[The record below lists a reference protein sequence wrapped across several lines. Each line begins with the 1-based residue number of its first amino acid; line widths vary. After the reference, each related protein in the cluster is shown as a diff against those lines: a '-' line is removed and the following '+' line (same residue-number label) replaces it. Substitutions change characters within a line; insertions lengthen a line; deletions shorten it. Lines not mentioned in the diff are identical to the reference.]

1 MLTHSVTLYFAAVFI
16 WGSTWYAIK
25 FQLGSVPPELSVAY
39 RFALAALI
47 LFAWCRLRGLPL
59 RFDRREHLWMALQ
72 GLMLFCLNYLIFY
85 WATAELTSGLIAV
98 IFSTIVLMN
107 ILNSAL
113 FFRKPVDASM
123 VIGALV
129 GLLGITLVFWPEV
142 ASLQQNGGALKGLLL
157 SLLGTFIASLGN
169 MLSARNQQ
177 RRLPVIQS
185 NAFGMAYGAL
195 ILFLYAL
202 LRGVDLVYEMSLSYN
217 LSLLYLALFGSVL
230 AFGSYLTLLG
240 RIGPEKAAYATV
252 LFPLVA
258 LGISTLFEN
267 YHWSLMAGA
276 GVALVVLGNVLIVM
290 PKRLLLQLLGR
301 CRSGPLKEHP

>member
-25 FQLGSVPPELSVAY
+25 FQLGMVPPELSVAY

-47 LFAWCRLRGLPL
+47 LFAWCWLRGLPL
-59 RFDRREHLWMALQ
+59 RFNGREHLWMVLQ
-72 GLMLFCLNYLIFY
+72 GFMLFCLNYVIFY

-113 FFRKPVDASM
+113 FFRKPIDASM
-123 VIGALV
+123 VVGALI
-129 GLLGITLVFWPEV
+129 GLIGITLVFWPEV
-142 ASLQQNGGALKGLLL
+142 ASLRQSGGALKGLLL

-169 MLSARNQQ
+169 MISARNQQ
-177 RRLPVIQS
+177 QRLPVIQS

-202 LRGVDLVYEMSLSYN
+202 FQGVGLTYDWSIPYN

-267 YHWSLMAGA
+267 YHWSLMAAG
-276 GVALVVLGNVLIVM
+276 GVALVLAGNVLIIM
-290 PKRLLLQLLGR
+290 PKRLLLRLVSPR
-301 CRSGPLKEHP
+301 RIDPTEEHP

>member
-1 MLTHSVTLYFAAVFI
+1 MLTHSVSLYFAAVFI

-25 FQLGSVPPELSVAY
+25 FQLGTVPPELSVAY

-47 LFAWCRLRGLPL
+47 LFAWCLLRGLPM
-59 RFDRREHLWMALQ
+59 RFNRGQHLWMALQ
-72 GLMLFCLNYLIFY
+72 GFMLFCLNYLIFY

-107 ILNSAL
+107 IVNSAL
-113 FFRKPVDASM
+113 FFRRAVDASM

-129 GLLGITLVFWPEV
+129 GLMGITLVFWPEV
-142 ASLQQNGGALKGLLL
+142 ANLQQHGGALKGLLL

-169 MLSARNQQ
+169 MISARNQAQ
-177 RRLPVIQS
+177 RLPVIQS

-195 ILFLYAL
+195 ILL
-202 LRGVDLVYEMSLSYN
+202 LFAASQGVGFVYDFSLPYN

-267 YHWSLMAGA
+267 YHWSLMAAA
-276 GVALVVLGNVLIVM
+276 GVLLVVLGNMLIIM
-290 PKRLLLQLLGR
+290 PKRLLLRLVRRGVARLGEN
-301 CRSGPLKEHP
+301 L

>member
-1 MLTHSVTLYFAAVFI
+1 MLTHSVSLYFAAVFI

-25 FQLGSVPPELSVAY
+25 FQLGTVPPELSVAY

-47 LFAWCRLRGLPL
+47 LFAWCLLRGLPM
-59 RFDRREHLWMALQ
+59 RFNRGQHLWMALQ
-72 GLMLFCLNYLIFY
+72 GFMLFCLNYLIFY
-85 WATAELTSGLIAV
+85 LATAELTSGLIAV

-107 ILNSAL
+107 IVNSAL
-113 FFRKPVDASM
+113 FFRRAVDASM

-129 GLLGITLVFWPEV
+129 GLMGITLVFWPEV
-142 ASLQQNGGALKGLLL
+142 ANLQQHGGALKGLLL

-169 MLSARNQQ
+169 MISARNQAQ
-177 RRLPVIQS
+177 RLPVIQS

-195 ILFLYAL
+195 ILL
-202 LRGVDLVYEMSLSYN
+202 LFAASQGVGFVYDFSLPYN

-267 YHWSLMAGA
+267 YHWSLMAAA
-276 GVALVVLGNVLIVM
+276 GVLLVVLGNVLIIM
-290 PKRLLLQLLGR
+290 PKRLLLRLVRRGVARLGEN
-301 CRSGPLKEHP
+301 L

>member
-1 MLTHSVTLYFAAVFI
+1 MLTHSVSLYFAAVFI

-47 LFAWCRLRGLPL
+47 LFAWCGLRGLPL

-107 ILNSAL
+107 IVNSAL
-113 FFRKPVDASM
+113 FFRRPMDVSM
-123 VIGALV
+123 VLGALV

-142 ASLQQNGGALKGLLL
+142 ASLRQNGGALKGLLL
-157 SLLGTFIASLGN
+157 SLLGTYIASLGN

-177 RRLPVIQS
+177 RRLPVIQG

-202 LRGVDLVYEMSLSYN
+202 LQGTGFVYELSLPYN

-267 YHWSLMAGA
+267 YHWSLMAGG
-276 GVALVVLGNVLIVM
+276 GVAMVVLGNVLIIM
-290 PKRLLLQLLGR
+290 PRRLLRRWIRRRPGLQEGN
-301 CRSGPLKEHP
+301 P

>member
-1 MLTHSVTLYFAAVFI
+1 MLTHSVSLYFAAVFI

-47 LFAWCRLRGLPL
+47 LFAWCWLRGLPL
-59 RFDRREHLWMALQ
+59 RFERHEHLWMALQ

-107 ILNSAL
+107 IVNSAL
-113 FFRKPVDASM
+113 FFRKPMDASM
-123 VIGALV
+123 VLGALV

-185 NAFGMAYGAL
+185 NAFGMVYGAL

-202 LRGVDLVYEMSLSYN
+202 VQGVELAYESSLPYN

-276 GVALVVLGNVLIVM
+276 GVALVVLGNVLIIM
-290 PKRLLLQLLGR
+290 PRRLLRRWIRRPGLQEENPQR
-301 CRSGPLKEHP
+301 

>member
-1 MLTHSVTLYFAAVFI
+1 MLTHSVSLYFAAVFI

-25 FQLGSVPPELSVAY
+25 FQLGTVPPELSVAY
-39 RFALAALI
+39 RFAIAAVI
-47 LFAWCRLRGLPL
+47 LFAWCLIRGLPM
-59 RFDRREHLWMALQ
+59 RFNRGQHLWMALQ

-107 ILNSAL
+107 IVNSAL
-113 FFRKPVDASM
+113 FFRKPIDASM
-123 VIGALV
+123 VVGAV
-129 GLLGITLVFWPEV
+129 IGLLGIALVFWPEI
-142 ASLQQNGGALKGLLL
+142 ASLRQSDGAVKGLVL

-169 MLSARNQQ
+169 MISARNQRQ
-177 RRLPVIQS
+177 RLPVIQG

-195 ILFLYAL
+195 ILFLFSAAQGL
-202 LRGVDLVYEMSLSYN
+202 PFVYENSLPYN
-217 LSLLYLALFGSVL
+217 LSIIYLALFGSVL

-258 LGISTLFEN
+258 LGISTLFEG
-267 YHWSLMAGA
+267 YQWSVLAA
-276 GVALVVLGNVLIVM
+276 SGVALVVMGNVLIIM
-290 PKRLLLQLLGR
+290 PKQMALRSLMFFRARLA
-301 CRSGPLKEHP
+301 KDH

>member
-47 LFAWCRLRGLPL
+47 LFIWCGLRGLPL

-267 YHWSLMAGA
+267 YHWSLMAGG
-276 GVALVVLGNVLIVM
+276 GVAMVVLGNVLIIM
-290 PKRLLLQLLGR
+290 PRRLLRRWIRRRPGLQEGN
-301 CRSGPLKEHP
+301 P

>member
-1 MLTHSVTLYFAAVFI
+1 MLTHSVSLYFAAVFI

-25 FQLGSVPPELSVAY
+25 FQLGTVPPELSVAY

-47 LFAWCRLRGLPL
+47 LFAWCLLRGLPM
-59 RFDRREHLWMALQ
+59 RFNRGQHLWMALQ
-72 GLMLFCLNYLIFY
+72 GFMLFCLNYLIFY

-107 ILNSAL
+107 IVNSVL
-113 FFRKPVDASM
+113 FFRRAVDASM

-129 GLLGITLVFWPEV
+129 GLMGITLVFWPEV
-142 ASLQQNGGALKGLLL
+142 ANLQQHGGALKGLLL

-169 MLSARNQQ
+169 MISARNQAQ
-177 RRLPVIQS
+177 RLPVIQS

-195 ILFLYAL
+195 ILL
-202 LRGVDLVYEMSLSYN
+202 LFAASQGVGFVYDFSLPYN

-267 YHWSLMAGA
+267 YHWSLMAAA
-276 GVALVVLGNVLIVM
+276 GVLLVVLGNMLIIM
-290 PKRLLLQLLGR
+290 PKRLLLRLVRRGVARLGEN
-301 CRSGPLKEHP
+301 L

>member
-1 MLTHSVTLYFAAVFI
+1 MLTHSVSLYFAAVFI

-25 FQLGSVPPELSVAY
+25 FQLGAVPPELSVAY
-39 RFALAALI
+39 RFTLAALI
-47 LFAWCRLRGLPL
+47 LFAWCLLRGLPL
-59 RFDRREHLWMALQ
+59 RFGRREHLWMALQ

-107 ILNSAL
+107 IVNSAL
-113 FFRKPVDASM
+113 FFRKPVNATM
-123 VIGALV
+123 VVGACI

-142 ASLQQNGGALKGLLL
+142 ANLQHNGGALKGLVL

-169 MLSARNQQ
+169 IISARNQRQ
-177 RRLPVIQS
+177 RLPVIQS

-202 LRGVDLVYEMSLSYN
+202 FQGVAFVYDPSMAYN

-267 YHWSLMAGA
+267 YHWSLMAAA
-276 GVALVVLGNVLIVM
+276 GVVLVVAGNVLIIM
-290 PKRLLLQLLGR
+290 PRRLLLRLVGR
-301 CRSGPLKEHP
+301 REQVGEAPL

>member
-1 MLTHSVTLYFAAVFI
+1 MITHSVSLYFAAVFI
-16 WGSTWYAIK
+16 WGSTWYAIT
-25 FQLGSVPPELSVAY
+25 FQLGVVPAELSVAY

-47 LFAWCRLRGLPL
+47 LFLWCLLRGLPL
-59 RFDRREHLWMALQ
+59 RFEPRQHLWMALQ
-72 GLMLFCLNYLIFY
+72 GAMLFCINYVIFY

-107 ILNSAL
+107 IVNSAI
-113 FFRKPVDASM
+113 FFRKPVDISM
-123 VIGALV
+123 ITGAV
-129 GLLGITLVFWPEV
+129 TGLLGIILVFWPEV
-142 ASLQQNGGALKGLLL
+142 ASMQHNSGALKGLLL
-157 SLLGTFIASLGN
+157 SLLGTYIASLGN
-169 MLSARNQQ
+169 MLSARNQSHC
-177 RRLPVIQS
+177 LPVIQS

-195 ILFLYAL
+195 ILLLSAL
-202 LRGVDLVYEMSLSYN
+202 LQGSGLVYDFSLNYN

-267 YHWSLMAGA
+267 YHWSLLAA
-276 GVALVVLGNVLIVM
+276 CGVALVLLGNVLIIM
-290 PKRLLLQLLGR
+290 PKRLFLRLVLPRQVDPSR
-301 CRSGPLKEHP
+301 ENS